1 MKFSFDV
8 PTKIIFGVN
17 SSLEIDK
24 LLDKLSLK
32 KVFVVA
38 GRFFSKTT
46 YFEKIVSDL
55 KEKNFNVT
63 VFKDIAPE
71 PTIQKV
77 DEAAKALKNS
87 NCDVVIAVG
96 GGSTIDICKAMCM
109 LQNNEGS
116 IREYL
121 FGGSKSVENKS
132 LPLIAVPTTAGSGSE
147 VTGASVVSDE
157 DNNIKL
163 SVTDSSLIPKFAV
176 LDPIIQLDMP
186 QLITASTGIDAL
198 THAIEAYVSK
208 NASIISDSYAEKAI
222 QLIGENIY
230 TAAFTPHNIE
240 ARSKMAVAST
250 LAAIAFVNAG
260 LGAVHGI
267 SQAMGGVAHVPHG
280 IANAMLLP
288 PVIKKNMLGNLKKF
302 NKIAELLGE
311 KVQGMTD
318 REGALKCTKRIKEIS
333 SDLKIPGKLLEV
345 NVKRDMFSKIVEGT
359 MDYRMLSLNPVKLE
373 EKDIYE
379 ILEELM

>member
-17 SSLEIDK
+17 SSLEIHK
-24 LLDKLSLK
+24 LLDKLDLK

-38 GRFFSKTT
+38 GKSFSKTK
-46 YFEKIVSDL
+46 YFEKIVL
-55 KEKNFNVT
+55 NLRQKNFDVT
-63 VFKDIAPE
+63 VFTDIVPE
-71 PTIQKV
+71 PTIQVV
-77 DEAAKALKNS
+77 DEASMELKNS
-87 NCDVVIAVG
+87 SCDVVVAVG

-109 LQNNEGS
+109 LQNNGGS
-116 IREYL
+116 IKEYL
-121 FGGSKSVENKS
+121 FGGDKRVGNKP

-157 DNNIKL
+157 ENNVKL
-163 SVTDSSLIPKFAV
+163 SVTDSSLIPQFAI
-176 LDPIIQLDMP
+176 LDPATQLDMP
-186 QLITASTGIDAL
+186 QLITSSTGMDAL

-208 NASIISDSYAEKAI
+208 KASIISDSYAEKAI

-230 TAAFTPHNIE
+230 TATFTPCDIE
-240 ARSKMAVAST
+240 ARSKMAIAST
-250 LAAIAFVNAG
+250 LAAIAFANAG

-280 IANAMLLP
+280 IANSMLLP
-288 PVIKKNMLGNLKKF
+288 PVIKKNMFGDLKKF
-302 NKIAELLGE
+302 SKIAELLGQ
-311 KVQGMTD
+311 KVEGLTY
-318 REGALKCTKRIKEIS
+318 REGALKCAARIKEMS
-333 SDLKIPGKLLEV
+333 LDLKIPCKFSEV
-345 NVKRDMFSKIVEGT
+345 NVEEDMFSKIVEGT

-373 EKDIYE
+373 KKDIYE

>member
-17 SSLEIDK
+17 SSLEIHK
-24 LLDKLSLK
+24 LLDKLDLK

-38 GRFFSKTT
+38 GKSFSKTK
-46 YFEKIVSDL
+46 YFEKIVFNL
-55 KEKNFNVT
+55 RQKNFDVT
-63 VFKDIAPE
+63 VFTDIIPE
-71 PTIQKV
+71 PTIQVV
-77 DEAAKALKNS
+77 DEASMELKNS
-87 NCDVVIAVG
+87 NCDVVVAVG

-116 IREYL
+116 IKEYL
-121 FGGSKSVENKS
+121 FGGNRRVENKP

-157 DNNIKL
+157 ENNVKL
-163 SVTDSSLIPKFAV
+163 SVTDPSLIPQFAI
-176 LDPIIQLDMP
+176 LDPATQLDMP
-186 QLITASTGIDAL
+186 QLITSSTGMDAL

-230 TAAFTPHNIE
+230 TATFTTCDIE
-240 ARSKMAVAST
+240 ARSKMAIAST
-250 LAAIAFVNAG
+250 LAAVAFANAG

-280 IANAMLLP
+280 IANSMLLP
-288 PVIKKNMLGNLKKF
+288 PVIKKNMFGDLKKF
-302 NKIAELLGE
+302 SKIAELLGQ
-311 KVQGMTD
+311 KVEGLTY
-318 REGALKCTKRIKEIS
+318 REGALKCAARIKEMS
-333 SDLKIPGKLLEV
+333 LDLKIPCKFSEV
-345 NVKRDMFSKIVEGT
+345 NVEEDMFSKIVEGT

-373 EKDIYE
+373 KKDIYE
-379 ILEELM
+379 ILDELI